1 MGLLQL
7 QAPAAEPVTLAEA
20 KLQCRVDGTDEDA
33 LINSL
38 IATARLQAEHR
49 TGRALITQTWR
60 LTLDRFPFDSLE
72 LPLAPAVSVEVV
84 TYLDETG
91 TRQTLSAAGYQLITD
106 ELVPRL
112 IPAYGEAWPSCRVT
126 PGSVRVDFTAGYGTS
141 GDSVPKTVKQW
152 MLLAINTW
160 YAQRENVITVT
171 IVGELPRD
179 FFDGL
184 LDLVRIVRI
193 A

>member
-7 QAPAAEPVTLAEA
+7 LAPAAEPVTLAEA
-20 KLQCRVDGTDEDA
+20 KLQCRVDGADEDA
-33 LINSL
+33 LLNSL

-49 TGRALITQTWR
+49 TGRALITQKWR

-72 LPLAPAVSVEVV
+72 LPLAPAASVEAV
-84 TYLDETG
+84 TYLDENG
-91 TRQTLSAAGYQLITD
+91 TRQTLAAASYRLITD

-112 IPAYGEAWPSCRVT
+112 VPSYGEAWPSCRVT
-126 PGSVRVDFTAGYGTS
+126 PGSVQVDFTAGYGAA
-141 GDSVPKTVKQW
+141 GANVPSTVRQW
-152 MLLAINTW
+152 MLLAISTW
-160 YAQRENVITVT
+160 YAQRDVVITGT

-184 LDLVRIVRI
+184 LDPVRIVRI